1 MTEVK
6 SICISEE
13 QHELAVDRIPRLFFK
28 YAVPGVIGLLFLGIQ
43 AVIDG
48 IVLSHFAGARALA
61 SVSLVLP
68 CYNLM
73 VAMAIVIAIGCQ
85 ALIGIRLGQSDIRSA
100 NNALTT
106 AFVFL
111 AVFSIGMSA
120 AIYSMAGPLVGWL
133 GADDVLRSDS
143 VAYIRAISPFF
154 PCLTLMFLG
163 DYILKISGRPVYATC
178 IMSGTVLV
186 NILLDLLFVGLWGWG
201 VAGAGVSTGIA
212 FTLGAICNVPTMF
225 NLKQAVCVRLGRFRW
240 RLLGQMFYNG
250 SSEGISELSAGI
262 SIFMFNW
269 VMMTYVGPD
278 GVAAFTVLGYILFIG
293 VTVFLGISDGII
305 PIMSYNYGNNR
316 QERVKSVL
324 FLAARTNLIIGVSLF
339 TLLLVGGK
347 WVVALF
353 FKSSET
359 GVLDMAMQGAS
370 VYAVAFLFNGL
381 NILASG
387 FFTALGDAKWSV
399 IVSLCRGLIFIALG
413 VFCFP
418 LWFGLK
424 GIWLVIPVAE
434 LCTFLISLMLVY
446 RKIRKLSEEKIGEI
460 KVLD

>member
-1 MTEVK
+1 MTEGK
-6 SICISEE
+6 SISISEK
-13 QHELAVDRIPRLFFK
+13 QHELAIEGIPQLFIK

-48 IVLSHFAGARALA
+48 IVLSHFAGAKALA

-73 VAMAIVIAIGCQ
+73 VAVAIVIAIGCQ
-85 ALIGIRLGQSDIRSA
+85 ALIGIRLGQSDFRSA
-100 NNALTT
+100 NDALAT
-106 AFVFL
+106 AFMFL
-111 AVFSIGMSA
+111 AVFSGVVSVV
-120 AIYSMAGPLVGWL
+120 IYIMAEPLAGGL
-133 GADDVLRSDS
+133 GANEVLQADS
-143 VAYIRAISPFF
+143 AAYIRALAPFF
-154 PCLTLMFLG
+154 PFLTLMFLG
-163 DYILKISGRPVYATC
+163 DYILKITGRPVYATS
-178 IMSGTVLV
+178 ILSGTVIV

-201 VAGAGVSTGIA
+201 VTGAGVATGIA
-212 FTLGAICNVPTMF
+212 FTLGALFNVPAMF
-225 NLKQAVCVRLGRFRW
+225 NLKQVVCVRLGRFRW
-240 RLLGQMFYNG
+240 RTLGQMFYNG

-269 VMMTYVGPD
+269 VMMKYIGPD

-305 PIMSYNYGNNR
+305 PIMSYNYGNAR
-316 QERVKSVL
+316 PDRVKWTL
-324 FLAARTNLIIGVSLF
+324 FLAARTNLIIGVVLF
-339 TLLLVGGK
+339 TLLLVAGQ
-347 WVVALF
+347 WIVALF
-353 FKSSET
+353 FRSGET
-359 GVLDMAMQGAS
+359 SVLDIATQGTA

-399 IVSLCRGLIFIALG
+399 IISLCRGLLFIALG
-413 VFCFP
+413 VYCFP

-434 LCTFLISLMLVY
+434 LCTFLISFTLVY
-446 RKIRKLSEEKIGEI
+446 RKIRKIGKKEALAS
-460 KVLD
+460 V